1 MVFVILNDN
10 IQYMLNKLVVD
21 TVTIR
26 KDRLKKLREIGINPY
41 PHTSDRQQTNKEIK
55 NMLGKQIVVAGRI
68 MGKRG
73 HGKLIFLDLVDETD
87 KVQLF
92 ISHKIIGEELFKIAN
107 LLDIGDFLE
116 ASGLVFKTVVGE
128 ISVKCSFLKIL
139 SKALQPLPSTWYGL
153 QNVEDRYRKRYLD
166 FIINP
171 ESKKIIELR
180 SKIVSEVRKILEV
193 KGFLEIETPTLQPI
207 YGGANA
213 RPFQT
218 YYNALKQD
226 FYLKISDE
234 LYLKRLIIGGF
245 EKVFEIDH
253 NFRNEGIDATHNPEF
268 TMMECY
274 WAYADYNQIMELTE
288 EIYSKVSKKVLG
300 TTKVNYN
307 GFDIDLKAPWERL
320 TMVDAIK
327 KYLKIDTEKLTDE
340 ELKQKAKK
348 LKVEEGV
355 RGGLFNRGLTVFSL
369 FELVEDK
376 LIDPVFIT
384 DFPKETTSLC
394 KLHRDNPELI
404 ERFEPYIG
412 GKEIGNAYTELND
425 PDLQR
430 HFFEEEVKAKLDGN
444 NETHPLDEDFLTS
457 MEYGMPPTGGLGL
470 GIDRM
475 VMIMTGTHSIRDV
488 IAFPTLRSK
497 KAK

>member
-1 MVFVILNDN
+1 MAD
-10 IQYMLNKLVVD
+10 QKSVD
-21 TVTIR
+21 SIETR
-26 KDRLKKLREIGINPY
+26 RERLKKLKDMGIDPY
-41 PHTSDRQQTNKEIK
+41 PHSSDRQQTNKEAKDMID
-55 NMLGKQIVVAGRI
+55 KQVVVVGRI

-73 HGKLIFLDLVDETD
+73 HGKLMFLDLVDESD
-87 KVQLF
+87 KIQVF
-92 ISHKIIGEELFKIAN
+92 ISHKAVGEEQFKLVS
-107 LLDIGDFLE
+107 LLDLGDFIE
-116 ASGLVFKTVVGE
+116 VSGQIFKTVAGE
-128 ISVKCSFLKIL
+128 ISVRCSSLKIL
-139 SKALQPLPSTWYGL
+139 SKALQPLPNTWYGL

-166 FIINP
+166 FVVNP

-180 SKIVSEVRKILEV
+180 SKIVSEVRKLLEE

-213 RPFQT
+213 RPFKT
-218 YYNALKQD
+218 YYNALEQD

-307 GFDIDLKAPWERL
+307 GFDVDLKAPWQRL
-320 TMVDAIK
+320 TMADAIK
-327 KYLKIDTEKLTDE
+327 KYLKVDVDKLDDE
-340 ELKQKAKK
+340 GLKQKAKK
-348 LKVEEGV
+348 LKVEEGI
-355 RGGLFNRGLTVFSL
+355 RGGQFNRGLTIASL
-369 FELVEDK
+369 FELVEEK
-376 LIDPVFIT
+376 LINPVFIT

-430 HFFEEEVKAKLDGN
+430 HFFEEELKAKADGN
-444 NETHPLDEDFLTS
+444 DETHPLDEDFLTS

-475 VMIMTGTHSIRDV
+475 VMIMTGTHSIRDI

-497 KAK
+497 KDQKKSI

>member
-1 MVFVILNDN
+1 MIDKKVI
-10 IQYMLNKLVVD
+10 D
-21 TVTIR
+21 TIEIR
-26 KDRLKKLREIGINPY
+26 RDRLKKLRDFGINPF
-41 PHTSDRQQTNKEIK
+41 PHSSDRQQTNKEARK
-55 NMLGKQIVVAGRI
+55 MLGKQVVVVGRI
-68 MGKRG
+68 MSKRG
-73 HGKLIFLDLVDETD
+73 HGKLVFFDLVDESD
-87 KVQLF
+87 KIQAFV
-92 ISHKIIGEELFKIAN
+92 SHKIVGQEQFNLVD
-107 LLDIGDFLE
+107 LLDIGDFVE
-116 ASGLVFKTVVGE
+116 VSGKVFKTVAGE
-128 ISVKCSFLKIL
+128 ISVECSGLKIL
-139 SKALQPLPSTWYGL
+139 SKALRPLPSTWYGL
-153 QNVEDRYRKRYLD
+153 QNIEDRYRKRYLD
-166 FIINP
+166 FVINP

-180 SKIVSEVRKILEV
+180 SKIVVEVRNLLQE

-213 RPFQT
+213 RPFKT
-218 YYNALKQD
+218 FYNALKQD

-288 EIYSKVSKKVLG
+288 EIYSKVAKKVLG

-307 GFDIDLKAPWERL
+307 GFDVDLKSPWQRL
-320 TMVDAIK
+320 SMAEAIK
-327 KYLKIDTEKLTDE
+327 KYLKIDVVKLTDE
-340 ELKQKAKK
+340 KLKQEAKK
-348 LKVEEGV
+348 FKIKEGV
-355 RGGLFNRGLTVFSL
+355 RGGVFNRGLTIASL
-369 FELVEDK
+369 FELVEEK
-376 LIDPVFIT
+376 LVGPVFIT

-394 KLHRDNPELI
+394 KLHRNNPDLI

-430 HFFEEEVKAKLDGN
+430 HFFEEEVKAKADGN
-444 NETHPLDEDFLTS
+444 DETHPLDEDFLTS

-497 KAK
+497 KTPKK

>member
-1 MVFVILNDN
+1 MNTTTTSQDTEKVRRE
-10 IQYMLNKLVVD
+10 KLD
-21 TVTIR
+21 QLR
-26 KDRLKKLREIGINPY
+26 KLGINPY
-41 PHTSDRQQTNKEIK
+41 PHSSERQQTNKAAKE
-55 NMLGKQIVVAGRI
+55 MMGQQVVVAGRV

-73 HGKLIFLDLVDETD
+73 HGKLVFLDLLDETD
-87 KVQLF
+87 KIQIF
-92 ISHKIIGEELFKIAN
+92 ISQKIIGGEQFEL
-107 LLDIGDFLE
+107 LQLVDIGDFVE
-116 ASGLVFKTVVGE
+116 ASGKVFKTVAGE
-128 ISVKCSFLKIL
+128 ISIQCAVIKVL
-139 SKALQPLPSTWYGL
+139 SKALKPLPSTWFGL
-153 QNVEDRYRKRYLD
+153 KDVEERYRKRYLD

-180 SKIVSEVRKILEV
+180 SKIVSEVRKILIE

-213 RPFQT
+213 RPFKT
-218 YYNALKQD
+218 YYNALKED

-234 LYLKRLIIGGF
+234 LYLKRLIVGGF

-274 WAYADYNQIMELTE
+274 WAYADYNQIMNLTE
-288 EIYSKVSKKVLG
+288 EIYSRVAKNVLG

-307 GFDIDLKAPWERL
+307 GFDIDLKTPWERM
-320 TMVDAIK
+320 TMSEAIQK
-327 KYLKIDTEKLTDE
+327 HLGFDISRLNDE
-340 ELKQKAKK
+340 ELKQTAVD
-348 LKVEEGV
+348 LKVDYGK
-355 RGGLFNRGLTVFSL
+355 RGGVFNRGLTIAAI
-369 FELVEDK
+369 FELAEEK
-376 LIDPVFIT
+376 LVGPVFIT

-394 KLHRDNPELI
+394 KLHRNNPELI

-430 HFFEEEVKAKLDGN
+430 HFFEEEVKAKAEGN
-444 NETHPLDEDFLTS
+444 DETHPLDEDFLTA

-475 VMIMTGTHSIRDV
+475 IMIMTGTHSIRNV
-488 IAFPTLRSK
+488 IAFPTLRSRK
-497 KAK
+497 

>member
-1 MVFVILNDN
+1 MTD
-10 IQYMLNKLVVD
+10 QKLLDSVE
-21 TVTIR
+21 IR
-26 KDRLKKLREIGINPY
+26 RERLKKLREMGIDPY
-41 PHTSDRQQTNKEIK
+41 PHSSNRQQTNKKAKEMMDK
-55 NMLGKQIVVAGRI
+55 EVVVAGRI

-73 HGKLIFLDLVDETD
+73 HGKLVFFDLVDESD
-87 KVQLF
+87 KIQVF
-92 ISHKIIGEELFKIAN
+92 ISYKIVGEEQFNLVD

-116 ASGLVFKTVVGE
+116 VSGKIFKTVAGE
-128 ISVKCSFLKIL
+128 ISVSASSLKIL
-139 SKALQPLPSTWYGL
+139 AKALQPLPSTWYGL

-166 FIINP
+166 FVINLK
-171 ESKKIIELR
+171 SKKIIELR
-180 SKIVSEVRKILEV
+180 SKIVSEIRKLLEE

-213 RPFQT
+213 KPFHT
-218 YYNALKQD
+218 HYNALKQD

-288 EIYSKVSKKVLG
+288 EIYSTVSKKVLG

-307 GFDIDLKAPWERL
+307 GFDIDLKAPWQRL
-320 TMVDAIK
+320 TMADAIK
-327 KYLKIDTEKLTDE
+327 KYLKIDVDKLTDE
-340 ELKQKAKK
+340 ELKLTAKK
-348 LKVEEGV
+348 LKAEEST
-355 RGGLFNRGLTVFSL
+355 RGGLFNRGLTIFSL

-394 KLHRDNPELI
+394 KLHRNNPELI

-444 NETHPLDEDFLTS
+444 D
-457 MEYGMPPTGGLGL
+457 Y
-470 GIDRM
+470 DRN
-475 VMIMTGTHSIRDV
+475 S
-488 IAFPTLRSK
+488 FN
-497 KAK
+497 

>member
-1 MVFVILNDN
+1 MADNDVLDT
-10 IQYMLNKLVVD
+10 IQIRREKLQK
-21 TVTIR
+21 I
-26 KDRLKKLREIGINPY
+26 KSLGIDPY
-41 PHTSDRQQTNKEIK
+41 PHFSDRQQTNKEAKEMI
-55 NMLGKQIVVAGRI
+55 GKQVVVTGRI

-73 HGKLIFLDLVDETD
+73 HGKLVFLDLVDESE
-87 KVQLF
+87 KIQVF
-92 ISHKIIGEELFKIAN
+92 ISHKIVGQEQFNLID
-107 LLDIGDFLE
+107 LLDIGDFIE
-116 ASGLVFKTVVGE
+116 VSGKIFKTVAGE
-128 ISVKCSFLKIL
+128 ISVECSGLKIL
-139 SKALQPLPSTWYGL
+139 SKALQPLPNTWYGL

-180 SKIVSEVRKILEV
+180 SKIVSEVRNLLQE

-213 RPFQT
+213 RPFKT

-288 EIYSKVSKKVLG
+288 EIYSKVAKKVLG

-307 GFDIDLKAPWERL
+307 GFDVDLKAPWQRL
-320 TMVDAIK
+320 TMAEAIK
-327 KYLKIDTEKLTDE
+327 KYLKISVSELTDE
-340 ELKQKAKK
+340 ELKQKAKE
-348 LKVEEGV
+348 LKVEEAM
-355 RGGLFNRGLTVFSL
+355 RGGTFNRGLTIASL
-369 FELVEDK
+369 FELVEEK
-376 LIDPVFIT
+376 LVDPVFIT

-394 KLHRDNPELI
+394 KLHRHDPELI

-430 HFFEEEVKAKLDGN
+430 HFFEEEVKAKMEGSD
-444 NETHPLDEDFLTS
+444 ETHPLDEDFLTS

-475 VMIMTGTHSIRDV
+475 VMIMTGTHSIRDI

-497 KAK
+497 KS

>member
-1 MVFVILNDN
+1 MSDQKVT
-10 IQYMLNKLVVD
+10 D
-21 TVTIR
+21 TIEIR
-26 KDRLKKLREIGINPY
+26 RERLKKIRDMGINPY
-41 PHTSDRQQTNKEIK
+41 PHSSGRQQANNEAK
-55 NMLGKQIVVAGRI
+55 NMMDKQVVIVGRI

-73 HGKLIFLDLVDETD
+73 HGKLVFFDLVDESD
-87 KVQLF
+87 KIQVF
-92 ISHKIIGEELFKIAN
+92 ISHKVVGEEQFKLVS
-107 LLDIGDFLE
+107 LLDLGDFIE
-116 ASGLVFKTVVGE
+116 VSGQIFKTVAGE
-128 ISVKCSFLKIL
+128 ISIRCSSLKIL
-139 SKALQPLPSTWYGL
+139 SKALQPLPNTWYGL

-166 FIINP
+166 FVVNP

-180 SKIVSEVRKILEV
+180 SKIVSEVRKLLEE

-213 RPFQT
+213 RPFKT
-218 YYNALKQD
+218 YYNALEQD

-307 GFDIDLKAPWERL
+307 GFDVDLKAPWQRL
-320 TMVDAIK
+320 TMADAIK
-327 KYLKIDTEKLTDE
+327 KYLKVDVDKLNDE
-340 ELKQKAKK
+340 ELKLKAKK
-348 LKVEEGV
+348 LNVEEGI
-355 RGGLFNRGLTVFSL
+355 RGGQFNRGLTIASL
-369 FELVEDK
+369 FELVEEK
-376 LIDPVFIT
+376 LINPVFIT

-430 HFFEEEVKAKLDGN
+430 HFFEEELKAKADGN
-444 NETHPLDEDFLTS
+444 DETHPLDEDFLTS

-475 VMIMTGTHSIRDV
+475 VMIMTGTHSIRDI

-497 KAK
+497 KDQKKST

>member
-1 MVFVILNDN
+1 MVD
-10 IQYMLNKLVVD
+10 QKSVD
-21 TVTIR
+21 TIEIR
-26 KDRLKKLREIGINPY
+26 RERLKKLRDMGIDPY
-41 PHTSDRQQTNKEIK
+41 PHSSDRQQTNKEAKDMID
-55 NMLGKQIVVAGRI
+55 KQVVVVGRI

-73 HGKLIFLDLVDETD
+73 HGKLMFLDLVDESD
-87 KVQLF
+87 KIQVF
-92 ISHKIIGEELFKIAN
+92 ISHKVVGEEQFKLVS
-107 LLDIGDFLE
+107 LLDLGDFIE
-116 ASGLVFKTVVGE
+116 VSGQIFKTVAGE
-128 ISVKCSFLKIL
+128 ISVRCSSLKIL
-139 SKALQPLPSTWYGL
+139 SKTLQPLPNTWYGL

-166 FIINP
+166 FVINP

-180 SKIVSEVRKILEV
+180 SKIVYELRNLLGE

-213 RPFQT
+213 RPFKT
-218 YYNALKQD
+218 YYNALEQD

-307 GFDIDLKAPWERL
+307 GFDVDLKAPWQRL
-320 TMVDAIK
+320 TMADAIN
-327 KYLKIDTEKLTDE
+327 KYLKIDVDKLNDE

-348 LKVEEGV
+348 LKIEEGI
-355 RGGLFNRGLTVFSL
+355 RGGLFNRGLTIASL
-369 FELVEDK
+369 FELVEEK

-394 KLHRDNPELI
+394 KLHRDNVELI

-430 HFFEEEVKAKLDGN
+430 HFFEEEAKAKLDGN
-444 NETHPLDEDFLTS
+444 DETHPLDEDFLTS

-497 KAK
+497 KSQKKST

>member
-1 MVFVILNDN
+1 M
-10 IQYMLNKLVVD
+10 D
-21 TVTIR
+21 TKSIADTTEIR
-26 KDRLKKLREIGINPY
+26 RERLKKLISMGINPY
-41 PHTSDRQQTNKEIK
+41 PHSSNRKETNLEAKDK
-55 NMLGKQIVVAGRI
+55 MDKKVTVVGRI
-68 MGKRG
+68 MSKRG
-73 HGKLIFLDLVDETD
+73 HGKLIFLDIVDETS
-87 KVQLF
+87 KLQIF
-92 ISHKIIGEELFKIAN
+92 ISHKILGEDGFKLVS
-107 LLDIGDFLE
+107 LLDIGDFIE
-116 ASGLVFKTVVGE
+116 VDGKVFKTVAGE
-128 ISVKCSFLKIL
+128 ISVQCEDIKIL
-139 SKALQPLPSTWYGL
+139 SKALQPLPNTWYGL

-180 SKIVSEVRKILEV
+180 SKIVSEIRKILGE
-193 KGFLEIETPTLQPI
+193 KGFLEVETPTLQPI

-213 RPFQT
+213 RPFKT

-234 LYLKRLIIGGF
+234 LYLKRLIVGGF

-274 WAYADYNQIMELTE
+274 WAYADYNQVMELTE
-288 EIYSKVSKKVLG
+288 EIYSEVAKRVLG

-307 GFDIDLKAPWERL
+307 GFDVDLKAPWKRL
-320 TMVDAIK
+320 TMSDAIK
-327 KYLKIDTEKLTDE
+327 EHLDVDVEKLSDKELRQKAE
-340 ELKQKAKK
+340 ELKA
-348 LKVEEGV
+348 EIGI
-355 RGGLFNRGLTVFSL
+355 RGGVFNRGLTIAGL

-376 LIDPVFIT
+376 LTDPVFIT

-394 KLHRDNPELI
+394 KLHRHNHELI

-430 HFFEEEVKAKLDGN
+430 HFFEEEAKSKAEGN
-444 NETHPLDEDFLTS
+444 DETHPLDEDFLTS

-497 KAK
+497 KNLNK

>member
-1 MVFVILNDN
+1 MAN
-10 IQYMLNKLVVD
+10 IQKIDTIKIRRERLVKLKEMGV
-21 TVTIR
+21 
-26 KDRLKKLREIGINPY
+26 NPY
-41 PHTSDRQQTNKEIK
+41 PHSSNRQQINAEIP
-55 NMLGKQIVVAGRI
+55 NMMDKQVVVAGRI

-73 HGKLIFLDLVDETD
+73 HGKLMFLDLVDETG
-87 KVQLF
+87 KVQIF
-92 ISHKIIGEELFKIAN
+92 VSHKIVGDELFKQAN
-107 LLDIGDFLE
+107 LLDVGDFLE
-116 ASGLVFKTVVGE
+116 VSGIVFKTVAGE
-128 ISVKCSFLKIL
+128 ISIKSESLKIL
-139 SKALQPLPSTWYGL
+139 SKSLRPLPNTWYGL

-171 ESKKIIELR
+171 KSKKIIELR
-180 SKIVSEVRKILEV
+180 SKIVTEVRNILTE
-193 KGFLEIETPTLQPI
+193 KGFLEVETPTLQPI

-213 RPFQT
+213 RPFKT
-218 YYNALKQD
+218 YYNALEQD
-226 FYLKISDE
+226 FFLKISDE

-274 WAYADYNQIMELTE
+274 WAYADYKQIMELTE
-288 EIYSKVSKKVLG
+288 EIYSRVSKKVIG
-300 TTKVNYN
+300 TTKVNFN

-320 TMVDAIK
+320 TMNGAIK
-327 KYLKIDTEKLTDE
+327 KHLKIDVEKLNDE

-348 LKVEEGV
+348 LGVEVGI
-355 RGGLFNRGLTVFSL
+355 RGGVYNRGLTIASI
-369 FELVEDK
+369 FELVEEK
-376 LIDPVFIT
+376 LINPTFII

-394 KLHRDNPELI
+394 KLHRDNPDLI

-430 HFFEEEVKAKLDGN
+430 HFFEEELKSKADGN
-444 NETHPLDEDFLTS
+444 DETHPLDEDFLTS

-475 VMIMTGTHSIRDV
+475 AMIMTGTHSIRDI
-488 IAFPTLRSK
+488 IAFPTLRRK
-497 KAK
+497 KTDKKK

>member
-1 MVFVILNDN
+1 MIKY
-10 IQYMLNKLVVD
+10 IGMTHQKAVD
-21 TVTIR
+21 TIKIR
-26 KDRLKKLREIGINPY
+26 RERLQKLKDMEIDPY
-41 PHTSDRQQTNKEIK
+41 PHTSDRQQTNKEAK
-55 NMLGKQIVVAGRI
+55 KMMDKQVVVAGRI

-73 HGKLIFLDLVDETD
+73 HGKLVFFDLVDESD
-87 KVQLF
+87 KIQVF
-92 ISHKIIGEELFKIAN
+92 ISHKVVGEEEFKLVS
-107 LLDIGDFLE
+107 LLDLGDFIE
-116 ASGLVFKTVVGE
+116 VSGQIFKTVAGE
-128 ISVKCSFLKIL
+128 ISVQCSFVKIL
-139 SKALQPLPSTWYGL
+139 SKTLQPLPNTWYGL

-180 SKIVSEVRKILEV
+180 SKIVSEVRNLLQE
-193 KGFLEIETPTLQPI
+193 KGFLEIETPSLQPI

-213 RPFQT
+213 SPFKT

-274 WAYADYNQIMELTE
+274 WAYADYNQVMELTE
-288 EIYSKVSKKVLG
+288 EIYSKVAKKVLG

-307 GFDIDLKAPWERL
+307 GFDVDLKAPWQRL
-320 TMVDAIK
+320 TMAEAIK
-327 KYLKIDTEKLTDE
+327 KYLKIDINKLTDE
-340 ELKQKAKK
+340 ELKQNVKK
-348 LKVEEGV
+348 LKLEESI
-355 RGGLFNRGLTVFSL
+355 RGGIFNRGLTIASL
-369 FELVEDK
+369 FELVEEK
-376 LIDPVFIT
+376 LVDPVFIT

-394 KLHRDNPELI
+394 KLHRNNPELI

-430 HFFEEEVKAKLDGN
+430 HFFEEEVKAKAEGN
-444 NETHPLDEDFLTS
+444 DETHPLDEDFLTS

-497 KAK
+497 KTSRL

>member
-1 MVFVILNDN
+1 MTDQVT
-10 IQYMLNKLVVD
+10 D
-21 TVTIR
+21 TEEVR
-26 KDRLKKLREIGINPY
+26 REKLKKLREMGVDPY
-41 PHTSDRQQTNKEIK
+41 PHSSDRQQTNKEAK
-55 NMLGKQIVVAGRI
+55 DMLDAQVVVVGRI

-73 HGKLIFLDLVDETD
+73 HGKLVFLDLVDGTD
-87 KVQLF
+87 KIQVFVSQ
-92 ISHKIIGEELFKIAN
+92 KVIGEEQFDLVS
-107 LLDIGDFLE
+107 LLDIGDFVE
-116 ASGLVFKTVVGE
+116 ASGKIFKTVAGE
-128 ISVKCSFLKIL
+128 ISVQCSSLKIL
-139 SKALQPLPSTWYGL
+139 SKALKPLPSTWYGL
-153 QNVEDRYRKRYLD
+153 KDTEDRYRKRYLD
-166 FIINP
+166 FVINP

-180 SKIVSEVRKILEV
+180 SKIVAEVRKILGE

-213 RPFQT
+213 RPFKT
-218 YYNALKQD
+218 FYNALD
-226 FYLKISDE
+226 ENFYLKISDE

-245 EKVFEIDH
+245 DKVFEIDH

-274 WAYADYNQIMELTE
+274 WAYADYGQIMELTE
-288 EIYSKVSKKVLG
+288 ELYSKVAEKVLG

-307 GFDIDLKAPWERL
+307 GFDVDLKTPWERL
-320 TMVDAIK
+320 TMAEAIK
-327 KYLKIDTEKLTDE
+327 KYLNIDIEKLNDE
-340 ELKQKAKK
+340 ELKQKALE
-348 LKVEEGV
+348 LKVEVGK
-355 RGGLFNRGLTVFSL
+355 RGGTFNRGLTIASI
-369 FELVEDK
+369 FESVEEKLVG
-376 LIDPVFIT
+376 PVFIT

-394 KLHRDNPELI
+394 KLHRNNPELI

-430 HFFEEEVKAKLDGN
+430 HFFEEEVKSKADGN
-444 NETHPLDEDFLTS
+444 DETHPLDEDFLTA

-475 VMIMTGTHSIRDV
+475 IMIMTGTHSIRNV

-497 KAK
+497 KA

>member
-1 MVFVILNDN
+1 MTD
-10 IQYMLNKLVVD
+10 QKVVD
-21 TVTIR
+21 SKEIR
-26 KDRLKKLREIGINPY
+26 RERLNKLREIGIDPY
-41 PHTSDRQQTNKEIK
+41 PHSSDRQQTNKEAK
-55 NMLGKQIVVAGRI
+55 EMMDKQVVVVGRI

-73 HGKLIFLDLVDETD
+73 HGKLVFFDLVDESD
-87 KVQLF
+87 KIQVF
-92 ISHKIIGEELFKIAN
+92 ISQKIVGEEQFNLVD

-116 ASGLVFKTVVGE
+116 VNGKIFKTVAGE
-128 ISVKCSFLKIL
+128 ISVECSTLKIL

-166 FIINP
+166 FVINP
-171 ESKKIIELR
+171 KSKKLIELR
-180 SKIVSEVRKILEV
+180 SRIVSEVRKLLEE
-193 KGFLEIETPTLQPI
+193 KGFLEIETPTLQSI

-213 RPFQT
+213 RPFST
-218 YYNALKQD
+218 RYNALKQD

-320 TMVDAIK
+320 TMAGAIK
-327 KYLKIDTEKLTDE
+327 KYLKIDVEKLTDE
-340 ELKQKAKK
+340 ELKEKTKK
-348 LKVEEGV
+348 YRTEEGIRNGV
-355 RGGLFNRGLTVFSL
+355 FNRGITIFSL
-369 FELVEDK
+369 FELIEDK

-430 HFFEEEVKAKLDGN
+430 HFFEEEVKAKLDGSD
-444 NETHPLDEDFLTS
+444 ETHPLDEDFLTS

-475 VMIMTGTHSIRDV
+475 VMIMTGTHSIRDI
-488 IAFPTLRSK
+488 IAFPTLRK
-497 KAK
+497 LYL

>member
-1 MVFVILNDN
+1 MAD
-10 IQYMLNKLVVD
+10 QKAVD
-21 TVTIR
+21 STEIR
-26 KDRLKKLREIGINPY
+26 RERLKKLREMGIDPY
-41 PHTSDRQQTNKEIK
+41 PHSSNRQQTNKEAQV
-55 NMLGKQIVVAGRI
+55 MMGKEVVVVGRI

-73 HGKLIFLDLVDETD
+73 HGKLVFFDLVDESD
-87 KVQLF
+87 KIQVF
-92 ISHKIIGEELFKIAN
+92 ISQKIVGEEQFNLVH

-116 ASGLVFKTVVGE
+116 VSGKIFKTVAGE
-128 ISVKCSFLKIL
+128 ISVECSRLKIL
-139 SKALQPLPSTWYGL
+139 SKALQPLPNTWYGL

-166 FIINP
+166 FVINP
-171 ESKKIIELR
+171 ESKKVIELR
-180 SKIVSEVRKILEV
+180 SKIVSEVRKLLEE
-193 KGFLEIETPTLQPI
+193 KGFMEIETPTLQPI

-213 RPFQT
+213 RPFHT
-218 YYNALKQD
+218 HYNALKQD

-274 WAYADYNQIMELTE
+274 WAYADYNQIMKLTE
-288 EIYSKVSKKVLG
+288 EIYSKVSKNVLG

-307 GFDIDLKAPWERL
+307 GFDIDLKAPWQRL
-320 TMVDAIK
+320 TMSLAIK
-327 KYLKIDTEKLTDE
+327 KYLKIDVEKLTDE
-340 ELKQKAKK
+340 ELKQKAIK
-348 LKVEEGV
+348 LKVEAGR
-355 RGGLFNRGLTVFSL
+355 RGGLFNRGLTIFSL
-369 FELVEDK
+369 FELVEEK

-394 KLHRDNPELI
+394 KLHRNNSELV

-444 NETHPLDEDFLTS
+444 DETHPLDEDFLTS

-475 VMIMTGTHSIRDV
+475 VMIMTGKHSIRDV
-488 IAFPTLRSK
+488 IAFPTLRK
-497 KAK
+497 LEVFPCLLHL

>member
-1 MVFVILNDN
+1 MTNQVVGDSTKIRRER
-10 IQYMLNKLVVD
+10 LNKL
-21 TVTIR
+21 
-26 KDRLKKLREIGINPY
+26 RELGIDPY
-41 PHTSDRQQTNKEIK
+41 PHSSSRQQTNKIAKEMM
-55 NMLGKQIVVAGRI
+55 NKQVVVAGRI

-73 HGKLIFLDLVDETD
+73 HGKLVFFDLIDESDKIQVFISQKIVGNEQFGLVD
-87 KVQLF
+87 
-92 ISHKIIGEELFKIAN
+92 
-107 LLDIGDFLE
+107 LLDIGDFIE
-116 ASGLVFKTVVGE
+116 VSGKIFKTVAGE
-128 ISVKCSFLKIL
+128 ISVQCLALKIL

-166 FIINP
+166 FVINP

-180 SKIVSEVRKILEV
+180 SKIVSEIRKLLEE
-193 KGFLEIETPTLQPI
+193 KGFLEIETPTLQPV

-213 RPFQT
+213 RPFKT
-218 YYNALKQD
+218 HYNALKQD

-307 GFDIDLKAPWERL
+307 GFDVDLKAPWQRL
-320 TMVDAIK
+320 TMAGAIK
-327 KYLKIDTEKLTDE
+327 KYLKIDVEKLTDE

-355 RGGLFNRGLTVFSL
+355 RGGLFNRGLTIASL
-369 FELVEDK
+369 FELIEEK

-394 KLHRDNPELI
+394 KLHRNNPELI

-430 HFFEEEVKAKLDGN
+430 HFFEEEVKAKADGN

-488 IAFPTLRSK
+488 IAFPTLRGK
-497 KAK
+497 KDKKKST

>member
-1 MVFVILNDN
+1 MSLNDN
-10 IQYMLNKLVVD
+10 IRYTMARVLD
-21 TVTIR
+21 TERIR
-26 KDRLKKLREIGINPY
+26 RERLEILREMGIDPY
-41 PHTSDRQQTNKEIK
+41 PHVSGRQQTNKEAKKTIR
-55 NMLGKQIVVAGRI
+55 KQVVVVGRI

-73 HGKLIFLDLVDETD
+73 HGKLIFFDLVDETD
-87 KVQLF
+87 KIQIF
-92 ISHKIIGEELFKIAN
+92 ISYKIVGREQFNLAGLF
-107 LLDIGDFLE
+107 DIGDFIE
-116 ASGLVFKTVVGE
+116 VSGNVFKTVAGE
-128 ISVKCSFLKIL
+128 ISVQCSSIKIL
-139 SKALQPLPSTWYGL
+139 SKALRPLPSTWYGL
-153 QNVEDRYRKRYLD
+153 QNVEDRYRRRYLD

-171 ESKKIIELR
+171 RSKKVIELR
-180 SKIVSEVRKILEV
+180 SKIVTEVRKILGE
-193 KGFLEIETPTLQPI
+193 KGFLEIETPTLQPV

-213 RPFQT
+213 RPFKT
-218 YYNALKQD
+218 YYNALKED

-288 EIYSKVSKKVLG
+288 EIYSTVAKNVLG
-300 TTKVNYN
+300 TTKVKYN
-307 GFDIDLKAPWERL
+307 GFNVDLKTPWERL
-320 TMVDAIK
+320 TMSGAIK
-327 KYLKIDTEKLTDE
+327 KYLGFEIGKLNDE
-340 ELKQKAKK
+340 ELKQKAAK
-348 LKVEEGV
+348 LKVGV
-355 RGGLFNRGLTVFSL
+355 GKRGGMFNRGLTTASI
-369 FELVEDK
+369 FELVEEK
-376 LIDPVFIT
+376 LVGPVFIT

-394 KLHRDNPELI
+394 KLHRKNPELI

-430 HFFEEEVKAKLDGN
+430 HFFEEEVKAKAEGN
-444 NETHPLDEDFLTS
+444 DETHPLDEDFLTA

-475 VMIMTGTHSIRDV
+475 VMIMTRTHSIRNV
-488 IAFPTLRSK
+488 ISFPTLRSK
-497 KAK
+497 KTSE